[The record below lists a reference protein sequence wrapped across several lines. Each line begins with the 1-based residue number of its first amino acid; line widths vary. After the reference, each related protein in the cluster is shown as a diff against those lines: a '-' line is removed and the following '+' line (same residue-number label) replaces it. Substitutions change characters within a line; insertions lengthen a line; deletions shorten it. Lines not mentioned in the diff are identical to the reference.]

1 MTGAPASPE
10 VSITVEELRALQRT
24 GAPLTLLDVRWRQDR
39 PEGLPEYLAGHIP
52 GAVFVDLEYELSAPD
67 RPAAEGLHPLPD
79 PAAFQDSVR
88 RWGIGPQDT
97 VVVYDDLK
105 NFSSARAWWLLRHAG
120 LADVR
125 VLDGSLRAWT
135 QAGHALAEG
144 FELPEATETQVRF
157 GTMKTVAPDEI
168 AALGPEAQLIDA
180 RSAQRFAG
188 DGHIPGALN
197 APVAGNVDERG
208 RLLPAAQLRQRYL
221 ELGVVP
227 GVPVHCYCASGV
239 HSTHAVLALSAAGFD
254 PVLFPGGFGQ
264 WAHDGRRAIHSSPQR
279 EL

>member
-1 MTGAPASPE
+1 MTGVPTLPE

-67 RPAAEGLHPLPD
+67 RPAGDGAHPLPD
-79 PAAFQDSVR
+79 PAAFQESVR
-88 RWGIGPQDT
+88 RWGIGPEDT

-125 VLDGSLRAWT
+125 VLDGSLRAWV

-144 FELPEATETQVRF
+144 FELPVATEAEIRF
-157 GTMKTVAPDEI
+157 GAMKTADLDEI
-168 AALGPEAQLIDA
+168 AALGSEAQLIDA
-180 RSAQRFAG
+180 RSAQRYAG
-188 DGHIPGALN
+188 DGRIPGALN
-197 APVAGNVDERG
+197 APVAGNVDDHG
-208 RLLPAAQLRQRYL
+208 RLLPAAQLQQCYL
-221 ELGVVP
+221 ELGVKP
-227 GVPVHCYCASGV
+227 GVPVYCYCASGV
-239 HSTHAVLALSAAGFD
+239 HSAYAVLALSAAGFD

-264 WAHDGRRAIHSSPQR
+264 WVHGGDHTVHPTLRT
-279 EL
+279 